1 MKINFDVDIDMA
13 DRDKFLKLVD
23 VIPASIKRDGEYTK
37 HNTGVYF
44 QPIPNFPLEG
54 YSTIDHKEAEELG
67 YFKVDFL
74 NNHVYEGIKDET
86 HLDKLLD
93 TEPMWDLF
101 GHKEIVEQLFH
112 IGNHFE
118 IIKQHQPTSIE
129 QLAMILAMIRP
140 GKRYLVGNAWEVI
153 EKEVWLK
160 TEDYFFK
167 RSHAIGYATLIVVQ
181 LNLIVEQADTN
192 RFQAESS

>member
-74 NNHVYEGIKDET
+74 NN
-86 HLDKLLD
+86 
-93 TEPMWDLF
+93 
-101 GHKEIVEQLFH
+101 
-112 IGNHFE
+112 
-118 IIKQHQPTSIE
+118 
-129 QLAMILAMIRP
+129 
-140 GKRYLVGNAWEVI
+140 
-153 EKEVWLK
+153 
-160 TEDYFFK
+160 
-167 RSHAIGYATLIVVQ
+167 Q
-181 LNLIVEQADTN
+181 LNV
-192 RFQAESS
+192 

>member
-13 DRDKFLKLVD
+13 DRDKFLKLVEH
-23 VIPASIKRDGEYTK
+23 IPASIKRDGEFEK

-44 QPIPNFPLEG
+44 QPIPNFPIEG

-74 NNHVYEGIKDET
+74 NNHVYEGIKDEA
-86 HLDKLLD
+86 HLDKLLN
-93 TEPMWDLF
+93 TEPMWELF
-101 GHKEIVEQLFH
+101 GHKEIVEHLFH
-112 IGNHFE
+112 VGNHFE
-118 IIKQHQPTSIE
+118 IIQQHLPNNIE

-140 GKRYLVGNAWEVI
+140 GKRYLVGNDWSVI
-153 EKEVWLK
+153 EKEVWKK

-167 RSHAIGYATLIVVQ
+167 RSHAIGYATLIIVQ
-181 LNLIVEQADTN
+181 LNLIVESTL
-192 RFQAESS
+192 RAESS

>member
-13 DRDKFLKLVD
+13 DRDKFLKLVEH
-23 VIPASIKRDGEYTK
+23 VPASIKRDGEFEK

-44 QPIPNFPLEG
+44 QPIPNFPVEG

-86 HLDKLLD
+86 HLDKLLN
-93 TEPMWDLF
+93 TEPMWELF

-112 IGNHFE
+112 INNHFE
-118 IIKQHQPTSIE
+118 IVQQHLPTTIE

-140 GKRYLVGNAWEVI
+140 GKRHLVGNSWEII
-153 EKEVWLK
+153 EKEVWQE
-160 TEDYFFK
+160 TDGYFFK
-167 RSHAIGYATLIVVQ
+167 RSHAIGYATAIVVQ
-181 LNLIVEQADTN
+181 LNAIIEQL
-192 RFQAESS
+192 ESN

>member
-13 DRDKFLKLVD
+13 DRDKFLELVD
-23 VIPASIKRDGEYTK
+23 NIPASIKRDGEFEK

-44 QPIPNFPLEG
+44 QPIPSFPIEG
-54 YSTIDHKEAEELG
+54 YSTIDHKEAEEMG

-74 NNHVYEGIKDET
+74 NNHVYEGIKDEV
-86 HLDKLLD
+86 HLDKLLN
-93 TEPMWDLF
+93 TEPMWELF

-112 IGNHFE
+112 IGNHYE
-118 IIKQHQPTSIE
+118 IVKQHMPKSIE

-140 GKRYLVGNAWEVI
+140 GKRYLVGNTWEVI
-153 EKEVWLK
+153 QKDVWQK

-167 RSHAIGYATLIVVQ
+167 RSHAIGYATLIIVQ
-181 LNLIVEQADTN
+181 LNLIVETTL
-192 RFQAESS
+192 QAESS